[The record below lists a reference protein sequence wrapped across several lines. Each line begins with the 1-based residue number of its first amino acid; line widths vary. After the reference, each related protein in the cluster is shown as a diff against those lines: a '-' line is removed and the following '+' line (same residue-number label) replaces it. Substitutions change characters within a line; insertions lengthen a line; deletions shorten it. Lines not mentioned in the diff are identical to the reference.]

1 MLLCSHFTKHLALTK
16 EHHIT
21 YWQSHLETH
30 LPANALHYCASLM
43 VQYGIVLRIVRPRKG
58 VLGNYNRQLKNG
70 VLTQVVRINA
80 GLSKELFLVVLL
92 HEIAH
97 WLVDE
102 IGKKTIPH
110 GLKWQAKF
118 RELMLPILTN
128 ELFNEEQL
136 QALQLE
142 IQVGNTGACFTPA
155 LKRLLEPVV
164 IADGHLEIKDLKAG
178 AFFFHVST
186 PLYLLQKR
194 RTRAL
199 CLDLEIG
206 RNVLINMECLVRR
219 PSLLE
224 EQILKEQK
232 SAYSMLATLEL
243 GTQFQFG
250 DVTYVITA
258 QANSQAV
265 IVRKLRGKTTY
276 KINGAVWVKRV
287 KS

>member
-1 MLLCSHFTKHLALTK
+1 LTK
-16 EHHIT
+16 EQQIT
-21 YWQSHLETH
+21 YWQTNLAAH
-30 LPANALHYCASLM
+30 LPDEALNYCASLM
-43 VQYGIVLRIVRPRKG
+43 VQYGIVLRVVRPRKG

-70 VLTQVVRINA
+70 VVTRVIRINA

-118 RELMLPILTN
+118 RELMLPVLTDK
-128 ELFNEEQL
+128 LFNEEQL
-136 QALQLE
+136 EALQLE
-142 IQVGNTGACFTPA
+142 IQVGNTGACFSPS
-155 LKRLLEPVV
+155 LKRLLEPVA
-164 IADGHLEIKDLKAG
+164 IAEGHLEIKDLKKG
-178 AFFFHVST
+178 AFFYHSEQSFF
-186 PLYLLQKR
+186 LLEKR

-199 CLDLEIG
+199 CLDLSKG
-206 RNVLINMECLVRR
+206 RNVLINMECIVRR